1 MNLVP
6 LLLSMKLALV
16 TTVILLLVSIPISYW
31 LSNSTSFFKPFLEA
45 IISLPIV
52 LPPSVLGFYLLLAFS
67 PRMGIAKW
75 LSNEMD
81 IRLAFSFSGLVI
93 ASIIYSLPFMIHP
106 IQSGF
111 QQLPSSLKEASYT
124 LGASNFKTFYKVL
137 LPSIKSS
144 LLTGIVLTFAHTIG
158 EFGVIMMIG
167 GSIEGETKVASVAIY
182 DEVESMNYVNAN
194 EYALMLLSF
203 SFVILLLL
211 FWFKKRNLYQT
222 IPL

>member
-1 MNLVP
+1 
-6 LLLSMKLALV
+6 
-16 TTVILLLVSIPISYW
+16 
-31 LSNSTSFFKPFLEA
+31 
-45 IISLPIV
+45 
-52 LPPSVLGFYLLLAFS
+52 
-67 PRMGIAKW
+67 
-75 LSNEMD
+75 
-81 IRLAFSFSGLVI
+81 
-93 ASIIYSLPFMIHP
+93 MIHP

-144 LLTGIVLTFAHTIG
+144 VLTGIVLTFAHTIG

>member
-1 MNLVP
+1 MNLLP
-6 LLLSMKLALV
+6 LLLSLKLALV
-16 TTVILLLVSIPISYW
+16 TTMLLLLLSIPIGYW
-31 LSNSTSFFKPFLEA
+31 LSNSKSFIKPFVETFL
-45 IISLPIV
+45 SLPIV

-67 PRMGIAKW
+67 PRMGIGKW
-75 LSNEMD
+75 LNNELD
-81 IRLAFSFSGLVI
+81 IHLAFSFSGLVI

-124 LGASNFKTFYKVL
+124 LGASKFRTFYKVL

-144 LLTGIVLTFAHTIG
+144 LFTGIVLTFAHTIG

-182 DEVESMNYVNAN
+182 DEVESMNYGSAN
-194 EYALMLLSF
+194 EYALMLLVF
-203 SFVILLLL
+203 SFVILFLL
-211 FWFKKRNLYQT
+211 FWFKKRSVYKT

>member
-144 LLTGIVLTFAHTIG
+144 VLTGIVLTFAHTIG